1 MTDATT
7 SPLIAILSYHRH
19 MTIDSVSGDPV
30 DESLQLEDRS
40 VYAALFHALA
50 EPTRLAILEHLG
62 SGEHRVRDLVEHMG
76 LAQSTVSG
84 HLGCLRECGLV
95 TVRVEGRSSWFSL
108 SEPELLAGLLVGA
121 ERLLG
126 ATGEKV
132 RLCTHLV
139 HPETSGEG
147 A

>member
-1 MTDATT
+1 MTMM
-7 SPLIAILSYHRH
+7 PGVVPR
-19 MTIDSVSGDPV
+19 PV
-30 DESLQLEDRS
+30 DRQIDVVATA
-40 VYAALFHALA
+40 VYAELFHALSD
-50 EPTRLAILEHLG
+50 PTRLAIVQHLAI
-62 SGEHRVRDLVEHMG
+62 GEHRVRDLVEHMG